1 MTEQQQY
8 VCRCLSINRDVCDGW
23 LMAQIEG
30 MTCTSCVHMIESTLL
45 SKDGILKA
53 SVALATARGKFTYDS
68 ELTGTRDILRAIDV
82 S

>member
-1 MTEQQQY
+1 
-8 VCRCLSINRDVCDGW
+8 
-23 LMAQIEG
+23 